1 MNNWLEELFGVKKPI
16 IAMCHL
22 QPLPGDPYYD
32 KQGGMAKGSWTAPEE
47 TFTLCRTAASM
58 PSCFPMNFR
67 CPI

>member
-32 KQGGMAKGSWTAPEE
+32 KQGGMAKGSG
-47 TFTLCRTAASM
+47 LRQKR
-58 PSCFPMNFR
+58 PSRFAERRRR
-67 CPI
+67 CHHVFQ